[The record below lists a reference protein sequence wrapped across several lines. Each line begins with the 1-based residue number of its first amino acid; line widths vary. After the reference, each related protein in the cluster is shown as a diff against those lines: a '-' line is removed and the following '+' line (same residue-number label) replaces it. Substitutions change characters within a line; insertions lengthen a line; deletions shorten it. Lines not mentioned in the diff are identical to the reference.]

1 MPPRALL
8 PPTSSPALPPTP
20 DLADDMIYGVDN
32 IAREL
37 GLDRLGA
44 KRGAKAVY
52 ELHRKG
58 GAPIFKLE
66 GVGFAARRSALR
78 GWVLRKEAEA
88 LDRRRGRE

>member
-1 MPPRALL
+1 ML
-8 PPTSSPALPPTP
+8 
-20 DLADDMIYGVDN
+20 YGVDS

-44 KRGAKAVY
+44 KRGAKAIY

-66 GVGFAARRSALR
+66 GIGFAARRSGLR
-78 GWVLRKEAEA
+78 QYILRKEAEA